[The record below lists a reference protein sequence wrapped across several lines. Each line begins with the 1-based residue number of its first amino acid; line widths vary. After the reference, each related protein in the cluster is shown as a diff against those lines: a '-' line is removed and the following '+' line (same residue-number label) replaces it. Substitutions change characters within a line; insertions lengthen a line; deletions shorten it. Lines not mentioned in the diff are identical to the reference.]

1 MVQINNTN
9 KLFTQAF
16 EGALNDN
23 KNNEEQYRKIFL
35 KMSYLN
41 SHKDEFK
48 SKVLND
54 IIENGIDALSN
65 YNIDYIE
72 DFKSLVL
79 FPYSGN
85 KIKFKEEMVEMYNL
99 AHKDNIDTICDTFL
113 GAGGSISSLYNTFLD
128 KGIKNLI
135 VNDFNH
141 TLINTHQSVAER
153 TEELISSVINTYR
166 TIQLL
171 NDNIFNPSEDTL
183 EKFKKAFLVLEKSQN
198 YRNIQ
203 TSALFLFF
211 QNITFSGAYKGVFE
225 DGKDF
230 INTKASAKIYD
241 INRYF
246 QGLLNTIVKI
256 KEYSKIYNS
265 FNTVFMNEDYRLL
278 VDKLKND
285 DNVLFLFDP
294 PYYDSSANYGL
305 KEGDFNQRELL
316 EKLSGLDF
324 LYNNNKHREIFEFIQ
339 KYNYHSMSKLRRNNS
354 SSKSDIPVY
363 EYLVASN
370 KHNMKPV
377 QLTIS

>member
-171 NDNIFNPSEDTL
+171 NDNIFNPSEYTL

-246 QGLLNTIVKI
+246 QGL
-256 KEYSKIYNS
+256 SKCN
-265 FNTVFMNEDYRLL
+265 LC
-278 VDKLKND
+278 
-285 DNVLFLFDP
+285 
-294 PYYDSSANYGL
+294 
-305 KEGDFNQRELL
+305 
-316 EKLSGLDF
+316 
-324 LYNNNKHREIFEFIQ
+324 
-339 KYNYHSMSKLRRNNS
+339 S
-354 SSKSDIPVY
+354 SS
-363 EYLVASN
+363 
-370 KHNMKPV
+370 
-377 QLTIS
+377 